1 MQSNVGDTE
10 NVIESAGWGIAHR
23 AWAQRPK
30 PQMSLAPVDV
40 DLDIQR
46 IAVLLKELAPAAGL
60 SVVVVHQFLK
70 ADP

>member
-1 MQSNVGDTE
+1 MGAAPSKRST
-10 NVIESAGWGIAHR
+10 
-23 AWAQRPK
+23 QRNSTAK
-30 PQMSLAPVDV
+30 TWTMRPQMSLAPVTV
-40 DLDIQR
+40 DLDTQR

>member
-1 MQSNVGDTE
+1 
-10 NVIESAGWGIAHR
+10 
-23 AWAQRPK
+23 
-30 PQMSLAPVDV
+30 MSLAPVDV

-60 SVVVVHQFLK
+60 SVVIVHQFLK